1 MSQLRQFF
9 PIQRIYQRD
18 GLIKAGGFI
27 AEPSL
32 MILDQTSSS
41 GSLEYNLKVSTHFE
55 TRTRA
60 SCAIW
65 YLEGNPLIKC

>member
-27 AEPSL
+27 AEPFL
-32 MILDQTSSS
+32 MNLDQTSSS
-41 GSLEYNLKVSTHFE
+41 GPLGHNLKDSTHFE

-65 YLEGNPLIKC
+65 HLKGNPLIKC